1 MSELIEKQKWSKEL
15 KRRFNSWVEVN
26 KPAVLE
32 LELLVEIINFA
43 VEGITDGMPD
53 CESCNEGQR
62 SEPNYEHNEGYD

>member
-43 VEGITDGMPD
+43 VEEITDGMPD

-62 SEPNYEHNEGYD
+62 SEPQYNEGHD